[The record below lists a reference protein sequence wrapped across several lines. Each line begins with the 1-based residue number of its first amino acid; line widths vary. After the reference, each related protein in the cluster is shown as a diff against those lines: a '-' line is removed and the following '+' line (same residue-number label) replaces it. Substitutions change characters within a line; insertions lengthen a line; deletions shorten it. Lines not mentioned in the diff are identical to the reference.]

1 MSQNDLDA
9 VNAIEM
15 QAFQD
20 PWSKQDFINELESN
34 LYSCIYVKEINGEVV
49 AYVDLWIAYENAE
62 IANIAVKKEFL
73 HQGIASELMQYCLQ
87 KIQQSK
93 CENFTLEVRV
103 SNMNAIKL
111 YEKFGFQTVSKRKK
125 YYADGE
131 DAYLMVQL
139 QERIL

>member
-1 MSQNDLDA
+1 MIRKMSQNDLDA

-111 YEKFGFQTVSKRKK
+111 YEKFGFQKLPNEK
-125 YYADGE
+125 YGYGMLLE
-131 DAYLMVQL
+131 L
-139 QERIL
+139 